1 MLLCNAN
8 ITFFLIRNN
17 TDYFKSGATKDECHN
32 AGCLVGLYA
41 KWAVFEFFWLL
52 GIFCHFRVMVADPGF
67 TDKDY
72 INYEETELNGSDKV
86 LIEFLEP

>member
-1 MLLCNAN
+1 
-8 ITFFLIRNN
+8 
-17 TDYFKSGATKDECHN
+17 
-32 AGCLVGLYA
+32 
-41 KWAVFEFFWLL
+41 
-52 GIFCHFRVMVADPGF
+52 MVADPGF